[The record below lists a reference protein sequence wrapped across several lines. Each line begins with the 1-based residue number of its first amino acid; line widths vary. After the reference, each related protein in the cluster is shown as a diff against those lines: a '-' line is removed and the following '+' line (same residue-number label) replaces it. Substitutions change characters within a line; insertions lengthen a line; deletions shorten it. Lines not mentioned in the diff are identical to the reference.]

1 MTRKETAKV
10 VAVVCANYAT
20 SFRNMPKGELESM
33 ITAWSMTLGEY
44 EYEKV
49 NIGLMWFMKTDK
61 SGFPPAPGQIIAKM
75 PSRSE
80 EMLNEKL
87 ALDMHNIARLSG

>member
-1 MTRKETAKV
+1 MTREETAKI

-20 SFRNMPKGELESM
+20 TFRNMPKSDLESM

-49 NIGLMWFMKTDK
+49 NIGLMRFMKSDN

-75 PSRSE
+75 PTIYE

-87 ALDMHNIARLSG
+87 ALDMHNIARLPG